1 MTKVLVVNSNP
12 KPLEISY
19 SRQLGAHFVDQLK
32 ANGQVEVAQLNLYEV
47 SIPLI
52 DGSVLDAWGKL
63 GAGQALSAEQQTTVG
78 RMNEILEQ
86 FLAADV
92 VVFEVPMWNL
102 SYPPL
107 FKAYID
113 NITIAGR
120 TFKYTPEGPQGLV
133 GGKKVVLVESRGGDY
148 TEAPA
153 LQFTNAYLQA
163 AMGFIGVT
171 DYSNLVVQGVNAAPD
186 QAPALLEAAK
196 QRAEELAKQVL

>member
-12 KPLEISY
+12 KPLELSY
-19 SRQLGAHFVDQLK
+19 SRQLGKHFVEQLD
-32 ANGQVEVAQLNLYEV
+32 QVEVAQVNLYEET
-47 SIPLI
+47 IPLI

-63 GAGQALSAEQQTTVG
+63 AAGAALSDAQQATVA
-78 RMNEILEQ
+78 RMNEILDQ
-86 FLAADV
+86 FMAADV

-107 FKAYID
+107 LKAYID

-120 TFKYTPEGPQGLV
+120 TFKYTAEGPQGLA

-148 TEAPA
+148 TVMPA
-153 LQFTNAYLQA
+153 LQFTHNYMQA
-163 AMGFIGVT
+163 AMGFIGIT

-186 QAPALLEAAK
+186 QAPALLEEAK
-196 QRAEELAKQVL
+196 KRAEELAKQVL